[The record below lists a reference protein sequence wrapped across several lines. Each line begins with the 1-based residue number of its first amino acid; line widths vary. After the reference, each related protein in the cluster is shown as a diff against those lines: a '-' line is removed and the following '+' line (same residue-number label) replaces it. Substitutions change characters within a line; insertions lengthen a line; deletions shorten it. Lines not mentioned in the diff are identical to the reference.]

1 MYTDAIYVNNLRKT
15 YDNIKYAVDDISFNV
30 KRGEI
35 YGLLGKNGAGKSTT
49 IKILSTLVK
58 KTSGNVEV
66 LGMNIND
73 SLSIRKRIGVV
84 QQDLSFD
91 LTTVEKNFKI
101 YGLLWGVKKELL
113 KSRIEE
119 LIEIFDLDKV
129 RKNNIMD
136 LSGGQKKRVQV
147 AREFLHDMDLLFL
160 DEPTVGMDPIV
171 RRKLLDYIKMR
182 VKNGLTVLFTT
193 HIMEEADY
201 LCDRIGIINSG
212 KMVIEG
218 NSNYLKDNFG
228 GYKTLKLDL
237 NKDIDDL
244 TKKEILSMNVNLR
257 NENNELLITAKNIDN
272 IIPAIIKI
280 IEKHGYNIVKLNMDQ
295 SSLEDVFF
303 EVVN

>member
-113 KSRIEE
+113 KSRMEE

-237 NKDIDDL
+237 NKDIDNL
-244 TKKEILSMNVNLR
+244 TKNEILSMNVNLR
-257 NENNELLITAKNIDN
+257 NKNNELLITAKNIDN

>member
-1 MYTDAIYVNNLRKT
+1 MDAISVDNLRKT
-15 YDNIKYAVDDISFNV
+15 YDNKKYAVDDISFSV
-30 KRGEI
+30 KSGEI

-49 IKILSTLVK
+49 IKILSTLIK
-58 KTSGNVEV
+58 KTSGNVKV
-66 LGMNIND
+66 LGLDINNSMD
-73 SLSIRKRIGVV
+73 IRKRIGVV

-91 LTTVEKNFKI
+91 LTSVERNFKI
-101 YGLLWGVKKELL
+101 YGLLWNVKKELL
-113 KSRIEE
+113 KSRMEE
-119 LIEIFDLDKV
+119 LMELFDLNKV

-182 VKNGLTVLFTT
+182 AKNGLTVLFTT

-212 KMVIEG
+212 KMIIEG
-218 NSNYLKDNFG
+218 NSSYLKENFG

-244 TKKEILSMNVNLR
+244 TKNELISMNVNLK
-257 NENNELLITAKNIDN
+257 NENNKLLITAKNIDN
-272 IIPAIIKI
+272 IIPEIIKTV
-280 IEKHGYNIVKLNMDQ
+280 EKHGYNIIKLNMDQ

>member
-1 MYTDAIYVNNLRKT
+1 MDAIYVNNLKKT
-15 YDNIKYAVDDISFNV
+15 YDNIKYAVDGISFNV
-30 KRGEI
+30 QPGEI

-49 IKILSTLVK
+49 IKVLSTLVK
-58 KTSGNVEV
+58 KTSGDVKIFGLDV
-66 LGMNIND
+66 D
-73 SLSIRKRIGVV
+73 KSIEIRRRIGVV

-91 LTTVEKNFKI
+91 LTSVENNFKI
-101 YGLLWGVKKELL
+101 YGLLWNVKKEVL
-113 KSRIEE
+113 KTRTEE
-119 LIEIFDLDKV
+119 LMEVFDLNKV

-218 NSNYLKDNFG
+218 DSNYLKDNFG
-228 GYKTLKLDL
+228 GYKTLKLNL
-237 NKDIDDL
+237 NNHIDDL
-244 TKKEILSMNVNLR
+244 TENEIISMDVNVKNISD
-257 NENNELLITAKNIDN
+257 ELLITGKNIEQ
-272 IIPAIIKI
+272 IIPEIIKI
-280 IEKHGYNIVKLNMDQ
+280 IEKHGYNIIKLNMDQ

-303 EVVN
+303 EVVK

>member
-113 KSRIEE
+113 KSRMEE

-237 NKDIDDL
+237 NKDIDGL
-244 TKKEILSMNVNLR
+244 TKNEILSMNVNLR
-257 NENNELLITAKNIDN
+257 NKNNELLITAKNIDN

>member
-1 MYTDAIYVNNLRKT
+1 MDEIYVKNLRKT
-15 YDNIKYAVDDISFNV
+15 YDNIKYAIDDISFNV
-30 KRGEI
+30 KKGEI

-49 IKILSTLVK
+49 IKILSTLIK
-58 KTSGNVEV
+58 KTSGDVKIFGLDIGKSME
-66 LGMNIND
+66 
-73 SLSIRKRIGVV
+73 IRKRIGVV

-91 LTTVEKNFKI
+91 LTSVENNFKI
-101 YGLLWGVKKELL
+101 YGLLWNINKELL
-113 KSRIEE
+113 KTRIEE
-119 LIEIFDLDKV
+119 LMEVFDLNKV

-171 RRKLLDYIKMR
+171 RRKLLDYIKNK

-218 NSNYLKDNFG
+218 NSDYLKDNFG
-228 GYKTLKLDL
+228 GYKTLKLNL
-237 NKDIDDL
+237 NKNIDDL
-244 TKKEILSMNVNLR
+244 TKNEIISMDVNVKNI
-257 NENNELLITAKNIDN
+257 NDELLITGKYIEK
-272 IIPAIIKI
+272 IIPEIIKI
-280 IEKHGYNIVKLNMDQ
+280 IEKHGYNIIKLNMDN

-303 EVVN
+303 EVVK

>member
-1 MYTDAIYVNNLRKT
+1 MDAIYVDNLKKT
-15 YDNIKYAVDDISFNV
+15 YDNKKYAIDGISFNV
-30 KRGEI
+30 KNGEI

-49 IKILSTLVK
+49 IKILSTLIK

-66 LGMNIND
+66 LGIDINNSMN
-73 SLSIRKRIGVV
+73 IRKRIGVV

-91 LTTVEKNFKI
+91 LTSVERNFKI
-101 YGLLWGVKKELL
+101 YGLLWNVKKELL
-113 KSRIEE
+113 KSRMEE
-119 LIEIFDLDKV
+119 LMELFDLNKV

-136 LSGGQKKRVQV
+136 LSGGQKKRVLV

-182 VKNGLTVLFTT
+182 AKNGLTVLFTT

-212 KMVIEG
+212 KMIIEG
-218 NSNYLKDNFG
+218 NSSYLKENFG

-244 TKKEILSMNVNLR
+244 TKNKTIVIVLYVCIFLVFIDIIRYIEVNIF
-257 NENNELLITAKNIDN
+257 ELTYNLIG
-272 IIPAIIKI
+272 
-280 IEKHGYNIVKLNMDQ
+280 HY
-295 SSLEDVFF
+295 
-303 EVVN
+303 VNK

>member
-113 KSRIEE
+113 KSRMEE

-237 NKDIDDL
+237 NKDIDGL
-244 TKKEILSMNVNLR
+244 TKNEILSMNVNLR

>member
-1 MYTDAIYVNNLRKT
+1 M
-15 YDNIKYAVDDISFNV
+15 
-30 KRGEI
+30 
-35 YGLLGKNGAGKSTT
+35 
-49 IKILSTLVK
+49 
-58 KTSGNVEV
+58 
-66 LGMNIND
+66 
-73 SLSIRKRIGVV
+73 
-84 QQDLSFD
+84 
-91 LTTVEKNFKI
+91 
-101 YGLLWGVKKELL
+101 
-113 KSRIEE
+113 EE
-119 LIEIFDLDKV
+119 LIEIFDLNTV

-218 NSNYLKDNFG
+218 SSDYLKDNFG
-228 GYKTLKLDL
+228 GYKTLKLGL
-237 NKDIDDL
+237 NKDIDDM
-244 TKKEILSMNVNLR
+244 TKSEIISMNVNLK

-272 IIPAIIKI
+272 IIPEIIKTV
-280 IEKHGYNIVKLNMDQ
+280 ERHGYKVVKLNMDQ

>member
-113 KSRIEE
+113 KSRMEE

-257 NENNELLITAKNIDN
+257 NKNNELLITAKNIDN